1 MIKIAV
7 GMAYDSNVSANA
19 PFKQWKFPG
28 GETGVQLEFADEYDW
43 SNVSI
48 QWDFE
53 SNDEFFTVANLCDAI
68 RQINDEAYIALFMPY
83 LPYARQ
89 DRVCNNGESFALR
102 VFAKMVDS
110 LYIDAIFTLDAH
122 SDVYHAVFETDF
134 NNIEQSICA
143 SNLPK
148 YDYFIAPD
156 AGAAKKIYSHRQVNL
171 ADNPTKVIV
180 LSKTRVGDK
189 VVYAP
194 ITEVIPAGST
204 VCVVDDLCD
213 GGKTFE
219 SVAEL
224 VAEQSMHWKDF
235 DLYVTHGLF
244 SKGVHGLFQCYDTI
258 YTLNLINKSVVGV
271 KELNK

>member
-1 MIKIAV
+1 MIKIGV
-7 GMAYDSNVSANA
+7 GLACEPNSTANA

-28 GETGVQLEFADEYDW
+28 GETGVQLVDADEYDF
-43 SNVSI
+43 SDVSI

-68 RQINDEAYIALFMPY
+68 RHIKEDAYIHLFVPY

-89 DRVCNNGESFALR
+89 DRVCNTGESFALN
-102 VFAKMVDS
+102 VFGKMLNALEFNGVT
-110 LYIDAIFTLDAH
+110 TLDAH
-122 SDVYHAVFETDF
+122 SGVAYELIDNF

-171 ADNPTKVIV
+171 EENPTKVIV
-180 LSKTRVGDK
+180 MSKSRIDGK
-189 VVYAP
+189 VVYDTP
-194 ITEVIPAGST
+194 TEVIPAGST

-213 GGKTFE
+213 GGATFE
-219 SVAEL
+219 GLAVAFN
-224 VAEQSMHWKDF
+224 EQAGFWKSF

-244 SKGVHGLFQCYDTI
+244 SKGTAGLNFHYDTI

>member
-1 MIKIAV
+1 MIKINA
-7 GMAYDSNVSANA
+7 GSAYDSNVSATV
-19 PFKQWKFPG
+19 PFKHWKFPG
-28 GETGVQLEFADEYDW
+28 GETGVQLADTDEYDF
-43 SNVSI
+43 SDVSI

-68 RQINDEAYIALFMPY
+68 RQIKDDAYIHLFMPY

-89 DRVCNNGESFALR
+89 DRVCNNGESFALN
-102 VFAKMVDS
+102 VFAKMLNALEFNGVT
-110 LYIDAIFTLDAH
+110 TLDAH
-122 SDVYHAVFETDF
+122 SGVAYELIDNF
-134 NNIEQSICA
+134 NNIEQAICA

-171 ADNPTKVIV
+171 VENPTKVIV
-180 LSKTRVGDK
+180 LSKTRVDGR
-189 VVYAP
+189 VVYDP
-194 ITEVIPAGST
+194 IMEEIPDSST

-213 GGKTFE
+213 GGATFL
-219 SVAEL
+219 SVADL
-224 VAEQSMHWKDF
+224 VARQSAVWKSL

-244 SKGVHGLFQCYDTI
+244 SKGVSELKACYDTI

-271 KELNK
+271 KELNQA